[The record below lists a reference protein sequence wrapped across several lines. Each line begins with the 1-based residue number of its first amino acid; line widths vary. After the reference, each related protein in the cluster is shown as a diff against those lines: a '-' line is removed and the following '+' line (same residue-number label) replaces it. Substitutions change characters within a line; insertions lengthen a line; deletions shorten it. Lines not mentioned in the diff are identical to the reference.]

1 MVKKQQWEDHREWNP
16 ECELLVNRHIRE
28 GIQKEK
34 AGNRDRHRGSIIDV
48 NGAHEITLFSLELQA
63 AVETMAVHG
72 ERSSIQGTQVAA
84 RASETKAGPQ
94 H

>member
-1 MVKKQQWEDHREWNP
+1 MVEKQERKDHGEWNP
-16 ECELLVNRHIRE
+16 ESELLVNRHVRE
-28 GIQKEK
+28 RIQQEK
-34 AGNRDRHRGSIIDV
+34 AGNCDRHGGSVVDV
-48 NGAHEITLFSLELQA
+48 NGADEVTLLSLEPQA

-84 RASETKAGPQ
+84 GASETKARSQ